1 MTLTFRSSRLTWI
14 FATIAMI
21 GAGCGSG
28 GSGTPGAGGAASG
41 TGGGSGAAGTTGG
54 AGTTGAAGT
63 TGGAGTTGAAGAGG
77 SAAGT
82 MGPGAGG
89 APGGRGGASG
99 GRGGSG
105 GGGRGGG
112 SGGPTDGGATGGD
125 SGACVPGSFPT
136 ADPSKAGPFAVTT
149 ENNVGPPAGVGTDG
163 GAPPTFTLVRPTD
176 LRQGGLCHPVITWG
190 NGHGTTPSLYARLLN
205 QLASHGFVV
214 IASNSSQVSMGDP
227 PPMLVGVTWVIEQ
240 NSDPTSVLYQRIDTS
255 HIGASGHSEGALST
269 MRAGADARIV
279 TIAPIEGSMATKTL
293 HGPALLM
300 CGGMDTTLPC
310 DGHVTSFNGITNQ
323 PVMLADQ
330 LAATHTSWVGGG
342 GGAGGTLNPFIVA
355 LTGWMRVQLMGDSA
369 LRSMF
374 YGASCTLC
382 QDTAT
387 WQVMQKMLD

>member
-1 MTLTFRSSRLTWI
+1 L
-14 FATIAMI
+14 
-21 GAGCGSG
+21 
-28 GSGTPGAGGAASG
+28 
-41 TGGGSGAAGTTGG
+41 
-54 AGTTGAAGT
+54 
-63 TGGAGTTGAAGAGG
+63 
-77 SAAGT
+77 
-82 MGPGAGG
+82 
-89 APGGRGGASG
+89 
-99 GRGGSG
+99 
-105 GGGRGGG
+105 
-112 SGGPTDGGATGGD
+112 
-125 SGACVPGSFPT
+125 PT

-149 ENNVGPPAGVGTDG
+149 ESNVGPAAGVGADG

-190 NGHGTTPSLYARLLN
+190 NGHGTTPSLYARVLN

-227 PPMLVGVTWVIEQ
+227 PPMLAGVTWVIEQ
-240 NSDPTSVLYQRIDTS
+240 NSDPTSVLYQRIDTA
-255 HIGASGHSEGALST
+255 HIGASGHSEGALAT

-279 TIAPIEGSMATKTL
+279 TIAPIEGSMATKSL

-310 DGHVTSFNGITNQ
+310 SGHVTSFDGITNQ

-342 GGAGGTLNPFIVA
+342 GGGGTLNPFVVA
-355 LTGWMRVQLMGDSA
+355 LTGWMRVQLMGDVA

-374 YGASCTLC
+374 YGPSCTLC

>member
-1 MTLTFRSSRLTWI
+1 MTLTFRPTRLTGI
-14 FATIAMI
+14 LAIIAMI
-21 GAGCGSG
+21 GAGCGSRE
-28 GSGTPGAGGAASG
+28 SRTPGAGGAAGG
-41 TGGGSGAAGTTGG
+41 TGGGS
-54 AGTTGAAGT
+54 GAAGT

-82 MGPGAGG
+82 IGPGAGG
-89 APGGRGGASG
+89 APGGRGGVSG

-105 GGGRGGG
+105 EAGRGGG
-112 SGGPTDGGATGGD
+112 SGGPIDAGGAGGD

-149 ENNVGPPAGVGTDG
+149 ENNVGPAAGVGNDG

-176 LRQGGLCHPVITWG
+176 LRQGGSCHPVITWG
-190 NGHGTTPSLYARLLN
+190 NGHGTTPSLYSRLLN

-240 NSDPTSVLYQRIDTS
+240 NSDPASVLYQRIDTL
-255 HIGASGHSEGALST
+255 HIGASGHSEGALAT

-279 TIAPIEGSMATKTL
+279 TIAPIEGSMATKSL

-310 DGHVTSFNGITNQ
+310 SGHVTSFNGITNQ

-342 GGAGGTLNPFIVA
+342 GGGGGTLNPFIVA
-355 LTGWMRVQLMGDSA
+355 LTGWMRVQLMGDAA

-374 YGASCTLC
+374 YGPSCTLC

>member
-1 MTLTFRSSRLTWI
+1 MTSMFRPTRLTGI
-14 FATIAMI
+14 LATIALI

-28 GSGTPGAGGAASG
+28 GSGTPGAGGSAGG
-41 TGGGSGAAGTTGG
+41 TGGGSDAAGTTGG

-89 APGGRGGASG
+89 APGGRGGVTG
-99 GRGGSG
+99 GRGGSA

-149 ENNVGPPAGVGTDG
+149 ENNVGPAAGVGVDG

-227 PPMLVGVTWVIEQ
+227 PPMLVGVTWVLEQ
-240 NSDPTSVLYQRIDTS
+240 NDDPTSVLYQRIDTS

-279 TIAPIEGSMATKTL
+279 TIAPIEGSMATKSL

-342 GGAGGTLNPFIVA
+342 GGGAGALNPFIVA
-355 LTGWMRVQLMGDSA
+355 LTGWMRVQLMGDGA

-374 YGASCTLC
+374 YGPNCTLC

>member
-1 MTLTFRSSRLTWI
+1 MRSTFRPTRLTGI
-14 FATIAMI
+14 LATIVML

-28 GSGTPGAGGAASG
+28 GSGTSGTGGAAGGS
-41 TGGGSGAAGTTGG
+41 GGGSGAAGPT
-54 AGTTGAAGT
+54 A
-63 TGGAGTTGAAGAGG
+63 GAGTTGAAGAGG

-89 APGGRGGASG
+89 RGGASG

-105 GGGRGGG
+105 EAGRGGG
-112 SGGPTDGGATGGD
+112 SGGPTDGGGTGGD

-136 ADPSKAGPFAVTT
+136 ADPAKAGPFAVTT
-149 ENNVGPPAGVGTDG
+149 ENNVGPQAGVGVDG

-227 PPMLVGVTWVIEQ
+227 PPMLVGVTWVLEQ
-240 NSDPTSVLYQRIDTS
+240 NSDPTSVLYQRIDTA

-279 TIAPIEGSMATKTL
+279 TIAPIEGSMATKSL

-342 GGAGGTLNPFIVA
+342 AGGGTLNPFIVA
-355 LTGWMRVQLMGDSA
+355 LTGWMRVQLMGDTA

-374 YGASCTLC
+374 YGANCTLC

>member
-1 MTLTFRSSRLTWI
+1 MTLTFRPTRLTGI
-14 FATIAMI
+14 ILAMMVTMVTMATMALV
-21 GAGCGSG
+21 GAGCSAPE
-28 GSGTPGAGGAASG
+28 SGTHGTGGATAGG
-41 TGGGSGAAGTTGG
+41 TGGGTGTGGTTGG
-54 AGTTGAAGT
+54 GGVTGAVSS
-63 TGGAGTTGAAGAGG
+63 GG
-77 SAAGT
+77 SA
-82 MGPGAGG
+82 GPGAGG
-89 APGGRGGASG
+89 RGGVNG

-105 GGGRGGG
+105 GSGGG
-112 SGGPTDGGATGGD
+112 SGGSPDAGVTDGG
-125 SGACVPGSFPT
+125 SGACVPGGFPT
-136 ADPSKAGPFAVTT
+136 ADPAKAGPFAVVT
-149 ENNVGPPAGVGTDG
+149 ENDVGPAAGVGVDG
-163 GAPPTFTLVRPTD
+163 GAPPTFTLVRPKD
-176 LRQGGLCHPVITWG
+176 LGSCHPVITWG

-240 NSDPTSVLYQRIDTS
+240 NSDPSSVLYQHIDTS

-279 TIAPIEGSMATKTL
+279 TIAPIEGSMATKSL

-310 DGHVTSFNGITNQ
+310 SGHVTSFNGITNQ
-323 PVMLADQ
+323 PVMLAEQ

-342 GGAGGTLNPFIVA
+342 GGGGGALNPFIIA
-355 LTGWMRVQLMGDSA
+355 LTGWMRVQLMGDTA
-369 LRSMF
+369 LRPMF
-374 YGASCTLC
+374 YGPSCTLC

>member
-1 MTLTFRSSRLTWI
+1 MRALRSSWLAGI
-14 FATIAMI
+14 LFGVAVII
-21 GAGCGSG
+21 AGCGSG
-28 GSGTPGAGGAASG
+28 QSGAPGAGGNTGGSGTAGAIGVAGMNGGAGAGGAAGSASG
-41 TGGGSGAAGTTGG
+41 GRSGSGG
-54 AGTTGAAGT
+54 AV
-63 TGGAGTTGAAGAGG
+63 
-77 SAAGT
+77 
-82 MGPGAGG
+82 
-89 APGGRGGASG
+89 

-105 GGGRGGG
+105 GSGGG
-112 SGGPTDGGATGGD
+112 TTGTGGT
-125 SGACVPGSFPT
+125 SSTTGACVPGSFPT

-149 ENNVGPPAGVGTDG
+149 ESNVGPAAGVGVDG

-190 NGHGTTPSLYARLLN
+190 NGHGTTPSLYARVLN

-227 PPMLVGVTWVIEQ
+227 PPMLVGVTWVLEQ
-240 NSDPTSVLYQRIDTS
+240 NADPTSVLYQRIDAT

-279 TIAPIEGSMATKTL
+279 TIAPIEGSMASRNL

-300 CGGMDTTLPC
+300 CGGMDTTIPC
-310 DGHVTSFNGITNQ
+310 SSHVTSFDGITNQ

-330 LAATHTSWVGGG
+330 LAATHTNWVGGG
-342 GGAGGTLNPFIVA
+342 GGGGALNPFVVA
-355 LTGWMRVQLMGDSA
+355 LTGWMRVQLMGDVA

-374 YGASCTLC
+374 YGPNCTLC

>member
-1 MTLTFRSSRLTWI
+1 MTLTFRPTRLTGI
-14 FATIAMI
+14 LATVALI
-21 GAGCGSG
+21 GAGCGSRE
-28 GSGTPGAGGAASG
+28 SGTPGTGGAAGRAAAGATGGVSG
-41 TGGGSGAAGTTGG
+41 TGGTTGG
-54 AGTTGAAGT
+54 GGVTGAIGSGGSVGPG
-63 TGGAGTTGAAGAGG
+63 TGGAPSGSGG
-77 SAAGT
+77 V
-82 MGPGAGG
+82 
-89 APGGRGGASG
+89 SG

-105 GGGRGGG
+105 EAGRDGG
-112 SGGPTDGGATGGD
+112 SGGPPDAGGTSTGGD
-125 SGACVPGSFPT
+125 SGACVPGGFPT
-136 ADPSKAGPFAVTT
+136 ADPAKAGPFAVVT
-149 ENNVGPPAGVGTDG
+149 ENNVGPAAGVGVDG
-163 GAPPTFTLVRPTD
+163 GAPPTFTLVRPKD
-176 LRQGGLCHPVITWG
+176 LGSCHPVITWG
-190 NGHGTTPSLYARLLN
+190 NGHGTTPSLYARVLN

-240 NSDPTSVLYQRIDTS
+240 NSDPTSVLYQHIDTS

-269 MRAGADARIV
+269 MRAGADARVV
-279 TIAPIEGSMATKTL
+279 TIAPIEGSMATKSL

-310 DGHVTSFNGITNQ
+310 SGHVTSFNGITNQ

-330 LAATHTSWVGGG
+330 LAVTHTSWIGGGGGG
-342 GGAGGTLNPFIVA
+342 GGALNPFIVA

-374 YGASCTLC
+374 YGPSCTLC

>member
-1 MTLTFRSSRLTWI
+1 MTLTFRPTRLTGI
-14 FATIAMI
+14 LATIAMI
-21 GAGCGSG
+21 GAGCGSRE
-28 GSGTPGAGGAASG
+28 SGTPGAGGAAGG
-41 TGGGSGAAGTTGG
+41 TGGGGATGTTGG
-54 AGTTGAAGT
+54 AGTIG
-63 TGGAGTTGAAGAGG
+63 
-77 SAAGT
+77 AAGT

-89 APGGRGGASG
+89 AAGGRG

-105 GGGRGGG
+105 ESGRGGG
-112 SGGPTDGGATGGD
+112 SGGPIDAGATGGD

-136 ADPSKAGPFAVTT
+136 ADPAKAGPFAVTT
-149 ENNVGPPAGVGTDG
+149 ENNVGPAAGVGTDG
-163 GAPPTFTLVRPTD
+163 GAQPTFTLVRPTD

-240 NSDPTSVLYQRIDTS
+240 NSDPASVLYQRIDTS

-279 TIAPIEGSMATKTL
+279 TIAPIEGSMATKSL

-342 GGAGGTLNPFIVA
+342 GGAGATLNPFIVA
-355 LTGWMRVQLMGDSA
+355 LTGWMRVQLMGDVA
-369 LRSMF
+369 LRAMF
-374 YGASCTLC
+374 YGPSCALC

>member
-1 MTLTFRSSRLTWI
+1 MTSTFRPVRLTAI
-14 FATIAMI
+14 LATIAMI

-28 GSGTPGAGGAASG
+28 GGN
-41 TGGGSGAAGTTGG
+41 
-54 AGTTGAAGT
+54 GAAGT
-63 TGGAGTTGAAGAGG
+63 TGGAGTTGAAGADG

-82 MGPGAGG
+82 TGAGG
-89 APGGRGGASG
+89 APGGSG
-99 GRGGSG
+99 GD

-112 SGGPTDGGATGGD
+112 SGGPTDGGGTGGD
-125 SGACVPGSFPT
+125 PGACVPGTFPT
-136 ADPSKAGPFAVTT
+136 ADPAKAGPFAVTT
-149 ENNVGPPAGVGTDG
+149 ESNVGPAAGVGVDG
-163 GAPPTFTLVRPTD
+163 GA
-176 LRQGGLCHPVITWG
+176 TWG

-227 PPMLVGVTWVIEQ
+227 PPMLVGVTWVLEQ
-240 NSDPTSVLYQRIDTS
+240 NNDPTSVLYQRIDPS

-279 TIAPIEGSMATKTL
+279 TIAPIEGSMATKSL

-342 GGAGGTLNPFIVA
+342 GGGGTLNPFIVA
-355 LTGWMRVQLMGDSA
+355 LTGWMRVQLMGDGA
-369 LRSMF
+369 LRTMF
-374 YGASCTLC
+374 YGPNCTLC